1 MDMRKVISAIVVAV
15 VLIGGAAV
23 AYMYIADVG
32 VFNEKKKEKEV
43 ELTPKDSKL
52 GEFGEDGKDKE
63 PVKGADDGD
72 EGTKE
77 GSSNSDEDDNSDI
90 VSALPDGES
99 DDETVVTDVKVSEG
113 DNGTDRVTADTGNGN
128 SVDVFIP
135 GQSTNS
141 EPVVSTEKPS
151 GSVEVD
157 ENSGA
162 NKNTEKVKD
171 LIDEAGATYSGD
183 VSTGSFGVS
192 GDGIRHVF
200 AVGEEDD
207 YYYSYS
213 VGWEYSS
220 KSLQLAADNM
230 IRLGVKASRSEIIN
244 SLKRAF
250 EGEVVDFGNAW
261 AVSGGYGVMVRWN

>member
-63 PVKGADDGD
+63 PVKVADDGD

-77 GSSNSDEDDNSDI
+77 GSSNSDDDDNSDI

-141 EPVVSTEKPS
+141 EPVVSEDTEQN
-151 GSVEVD
+151 VD
-157 ENSGA
+157 VFKENSGS

-171 LIDEAGATYSGD
+171 LIEKAGAIYSGD
-183 VSTGSFGVS
+183 VVTGSFGVY
-192 GDGIRHVF
+192 GVGIHHVYS
-200 AVGEEDD
+200 VGEEED
-207 YYYSYS
+207 YKHSYS
-213 VGWEYSS
+213 VGWENSS
-220 KSLQLAADNM
+220 NSIILAADSM
-230 IRLGVKASRSEIIN
+230 IRLGVKSSRDEIVK
-244 SLKRAF
+244 SLNKAF
-250 EGEVVDFGNAW
+250 KGEVVDFGNAW